1 MNILVTLMITTE
13 SGSCRALLIG
23 GGEGGQTFPNT
34 RHTMINI
41 DNMHQRQ
48 TRQKLKL
55 ERLWTL
61 SGTQKLLRTQ
71 KTRSKVLR
79 NHSRTCKKDI
89 FSSKRIAQK
98 EGESPWFD
106 PKCSKVLL
114 RCVCVATWLG
124 SPNLYIW

>member
-1 MNILVTLMITTE
+1 MKESGVVNILVTLMITTE

-48 TRQKLKL
+48 THQKLKL

-71 KTRSKVLR
+71 KTRSKILR
-79 NHSRTCKKDI
+79 NHSRKMFSHRKEVIKKKESLPGLI
-89 FSSKRIAQK
+89 QNVARCSS
-98 EGESPWFD
+98 G
-106 PKCSKVLL
+106 VY
-114 RCVCVATWLG
+114 V
-124 SPNLYIW
+124 